1 MSGNLLE
8 KSTGIISFQNP
19 GDSSPQVTAPVFLF
33 SVWRAPHPGIFQIQ
47 FQGSRFCQGSL
58 EFSGVLGAA
67 NDFLPE
73 SFKFFVIFLL
83 AFLSDGISYFFLPLF
98 FPFHLKHRCIFSQYL
113 IWNAF
118 LSSKEILTVCFF
130 LPSVIRAD
138 HIKLSEFKYQLT
150 LLKSKAIFQL
160 DKSLWFL
167 IWSHITKL
175 AAFKVLLF
183 KIVVLHH

>member
-1 MSGNLLE
+1 MA

-19 GDSSPQVTAPVFLF
+19 GDSSPQVTAPVLLF

-98 FPFHLKHRCIFSQYL
+98 FPFHLKHRGIFSQYL